1 MINPYPS
8 AAAPDR
14 RLPSAL
20 VEAIRATTM
29 RWGSASAV
37 LGLFMI
43 IAMPVFGY
51 LLPTSYDV
59 TTVLTV
65 GLGILASACLLLSGI
80 GLLVARS
87 YVATGYLRY
96 RKEYLVLGIQLG
108 TVIPGW
114 LVTIVFVIWYSVV
127 VATSGSYKGQ
137 EQLHFTVPIV
147 LYMLLPVV
155 AMLINSINLVI
166 VFSLFFP
173 SPRKLSK
180 YAARG

>member
-1 MINPYPS
+1 MNPYPS
-8 AAAPDR
+8 ATAPDR
-14 RLPSAL
+14 WLPPAL
-20 VEAIRATTM
+20 VGAIRATTV
-29 RWGSASAV
+29 RWGSASVV
-37 LGLFMI
+37 LGLLTI

-59 TTVLTV
+59 TTVFTV
-65 GLGILASACLLLSGI
+65 GLGVLASACLLLSGI

-87 YVATGYLRY
+87 QVATGYLRY

-114 LVTIVFVIWYSVV
+114 LVTIVFLLWYSVV
-127 VATSGSYKGQ
+127 VSTSGSYKGQ
-137 EQLHFTVPIV
+137 EQIHFTVPIV
-147 LYMLLPVV
+147 LYMSLPVV
-155 AMLINSINLVI
+155 AMLINSINLII

-173 SPRKLSK
+173 SPRTLNK